1 MNFFRVVGNLF
12 RFDRA
17 NWKAVSLCVLAASIF
32 WLFNAFNKN
41 HVANIEFP
49 LRFEYDQE
57 KFVPIEGLPTRI
69 GINVS
74 GNGWDLFRNEFG
86 LKVPVLVI
94 PLDRPLETKK
104 IVSESLTSVFQPQLE
119 KLTINFLIS
128 DTLRLQ
134 IDKKDFHKF
143 KVNPDFSEFTFEDGY
158 GRISPVVI
166 LPDSIVLE
174 GPKSILHQIP
184 DFVSVKIQGE
194 SMRQNV
200 SEQVD
205 IVMERQNIE
214 VEPAIVKIMFEV
226 GRVMEVKATLKL
238 ISKMKTIPSDSIDV
252 WFRIPAK
259 REEEFRNQ
267 RVEMSAVASV
277 QTADLNGVVKPT
289 IRNVPFYAELIRMDS
304 VVVNAPPR

>member
-1 MNFFRVVGNLF
+1 MSFFRVVGNLL

-17 NWKAVSLCVLAASIF
+17 NWKAILLCVLAASVF

-41 HVANIEFP
+41 HVTTIEFP
-49 LRFEYDQE
+49 LRFEFDQE
-57 KFVPIEGLPTRI
+57 KFVPIDELPGRI

-74 GNGWDLFRNEFG
+74 GNGWDLFRNQFG
-86 LKVPVLVI
+86 LKIPVLVI

-134 IDKKDFHKF
+134 IDEKDFHKF
-143 KVNPDFSEFTFEDGY
+143 KVNPDFTDFSFEEGF
-158 GRISPVVI
+158 GRTSPIVI
-166 LPDSIVLE
+166 LPDSVVLT
-174 GPKSILHQIP
+174 GPKSLLHQMP
-184 DFVSVKIQGE
+184 DFVSIKIRGE
-194 SMRQNV
+194 SIDQNI
-200 SEQVD
+200 SEQLEVL
-205 IVMERQNIE
+205 MERQTFV
-214 VEPAIVKIMFEV
+214 VEPPSVKVMFEV
-226 GRVMEVKATLKL
+226 GRVIDFKATLKL
-238 ISKMKTIPSDSIDV
+238 TSKMKTIPSDSIDV

-267 RVEMSAVASV
+267 LVEMSAMASV
-277 QTADLNGVVKPT
+277 QTADKDGVVNPT
-289 IRNVPFYAELIRMDS
+289 LRNVPLYAELIRMDS

>member
-1 MNFFRVVGNLF
+1 MNFFRVVGNLL

-17 NWKAVSLCVLAASIF
+17 NWKAILLCVLAASIF

-41 HVANIEFP
+41 HVASIEFT

-57 KFVPIEGLPTRI
+57 KFVPIEALPTRI

-74 GNGWDLFRNEFG
+74 GNGWDLFRNQFG

-104 IVSESLTSVFQPQLE
+104 IVSESLTSLFQPQIQ

-134 IDKKDFHKF
+134 IDEKDFHKF
-143 KVNPDFSEFTFEDGY
+143 KVNPDFSDFTFEDGF

-166 LPDSIVLE
+166 LPDSVVLA

-194 SMRQNV
+194 SMSESV

-205 IVMERQNIE
+205 IVMDRQNIG
-214 VEPAIVKIMFEV
+214 VEPASVKIMFEV
-226 GRVMEVKATLKL
+226 GRVIEVKATLKL
-238 ISKMKTIPSDSIDV
+238 TTKMKTLPSDSIDV

-267 RVEMSAVASV
+267 LVEMSAMASV
-277 QTADLNGVVKPT
+277 QTPDQYGVVNPT
-289 IRNVPFYAELIRMDS
+289 LRNVPFYAELIRMDT

>member
-1 MNFFRVVGNLF
+1 MSFFRVLGNLL

-17 NWKAVSLCVLAASIF
+17 NWKAILLCVLAASIF

-49 LRFEYDQE
+49 LRFEFDQE
-57 KFVPIEGLPTRI
+57 KFVPIDELPGRI

-74 GNGWDLFRNEFG
+74 GNGWDLFRNQFG
-86 LKVPVLVI
+86 LKIPVLAI

-134 IDKKDFHKF
+134 IDEKDFHKF
-143 KVNPDFSEFTFEDGY
+143 KVNPDFTDFSFEEGF
-158 GRISPVVI
+158 GRTSPIVI
-166 LPDSIVLE
+166 LPDSVVLT
-174 GPKSILHQIP
+174 GPKSLLHQMP
-184 DFVSVKIQGE
+184 DFVSVKIRGE
-194 SMRQNV
+194 SIDQNI
-200 SEQVD
+200 SEQLE
-205 IVMERQNIE
+205 IFKEQQNFV
-214 VEPAIVKIMFEV
+214 VEPPSVKVMFEV
-226 GRVMEVKATLKL
+226 GRVIDFKATLKL
-238 ISKMKTIPSDSIDV
+238 TNKMKTIPSDSIDV

-267 RVEMSAVASV
+267 LVEMSAIASV
-277 QTADLNGVVKPT
+277 QTAVKDGVVNPT
-289 IRNVPFYAELIRMDS
+289 IRNVPVYAELIRMDS

>member
-17 NWKAVSLCVLAASIF
+17 NWKAVLLCVLAASIF

>member
-1 MNFFRVVGNLF
+1 MSFFRVLGNLL

-17 NWKAVSLCVLAASIF
+17 NWKAILLCVLAASIF

-41 HVANIEFP
+41 HVTTIEFP
-49 LRFEYDQE
+49 LRFEFDQE
-57 KFVPIEGLPTRI
+57 KFVPIDELPGRI

-74 GNGWDLFRNEFG
+74 GNGWDLFRNQFG
-86 LKVPVLVI
+86 LKIPVLVI

-134 IDKKDFHKF
+134 IDEKDFHKF
-143 KVNPDFSEFTFEDGY
+143 KVNPDFSEFTFEDGF

-166 LPDSIVLE
+166 LPDSVVLE
-174 GPKSILHQIP
+174 GPKSLLHQIP
-184 DFVSVKIQGE
+184 EFVSVKIQGE
-194 SMRQNV
+194 SISQSV

-205 IVMERQNIE
+205 IIMDRQSIE
-214 VEPAIVKIMFEV
+214 VEPASVKIMFEV
-226 GRVMEVKATLKL
+226 GRVIEVKATLKL
-238 ISKMKTIPSDSIDV
+238 TSKMKTIPSDSIDV

-267 RVEMSAVASV
+267 LVEMSAIASV
-277 QTADLNGVVKPT
+277 QTADKDGVVNPT
-289 IRNVPFYAELIRMDS
+289 IRNVPVYAELIRMDS

>member
-1 MNFFRVVGNLF
+1 M
-12 RFDRA
+12 
-17 NWKAVSLCVLAASIF
+17 LCVLAASIF

-57 KFVPIEGLPTRI
+57 KFVPIEDLPTRI

-74 GNGWDLFRNEFG
+74 GNGWDLFRNQFG

-94 PLDRPLETKK
+94 PLDRPLETKR

-119 KLTINFLIS
+119 KLTVNFLVS
-128 DTLRLQ
+128 DTLRLH
-134 IDKKDFHKF
+134 IDEKDFHKF

-166 LPDSIVLE
+166 LPDSVVLE
-174 GPKSILHQIP
+174 GPKSILHQLP

-194 SMRQNV
+194 SMRQSV

-226 GRVMEVKATLKL
+226 GRVIEVKATLKL
-238 ISKMKTIPSDSIDV
+238 VSKMNTIPSDSIDV